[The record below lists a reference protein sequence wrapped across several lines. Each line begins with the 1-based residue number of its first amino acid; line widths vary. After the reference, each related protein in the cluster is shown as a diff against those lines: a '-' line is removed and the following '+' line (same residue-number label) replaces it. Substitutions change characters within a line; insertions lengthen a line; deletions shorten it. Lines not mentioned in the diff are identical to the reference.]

1 MFNLRRPFNYL
12 IKNNNFNQIRNYNNY
27 YGLKGSEIIYNKL
40 LENNVKDVFVYTGG
54 AIMPI
59 IDTLYNSK
67 IKYYINTHEQ
77 YAGHSA
83 TAYSRTSN
91 NTGVVLC
98 TSGPGLTNSITP
110 MLDATNDSTPL
121 VVISGQ
127 VAIDAM
133 GTDAFQEAPSTKIT
147 KSITKWN
154 YCVKSLNELPSV
166 IDYAFK
172 IANDGKKGAVH
183 IDIPKCISSTI
194 FQKKNLDYIIKNNL
208 DFKFE
213 KKLETKTEYSD
224 KYMKKIINF
233 INNSKRP
240 ILYVGQGCNNSS
252 KKLTE
257 FAIKSN
263 IPVTTTI
270 HAMGVF
276 NEKNPL
282 SLQFLGM
289 HGNPAANYSIQNS
302 DCIIA
307 LGSRFDDRT
316 IGNVKKYAP
325 YAVNNGGI
333 IHCDIK
339 KNQINKI
346 VNTNFGVNM
355 DCDKFLDFLL
365 KDVKFNKRTK
375 WHNQINEWKNKHY
388 FKYPKYLDNTINAQM
403 VIKEIDNQTNDK
415 ENYFFTTGVGNH
427 QMYSA
432 QFINWTIPK
441 RFITSGSLGV
451 MGFGLPAAI
460 GVQIANPHHKVI
472 DIDGDGSFNMSLS
485 DLKTIKRYNLPIK
498 IALMNNSNLGMVDV
512 WCDLFFNNRSI
523 ATKNPNNPDYVKLAN
538 SFGIKGIYCD
548 NSLDLKNK
556 IKEFIEFDGPI
567 LAEFKVKQEMCLPLV
582 KPGSSL
588 DDMVLSDNNINI
600 ENNIAPN

>member
-1 MFNLRRPFNYL
+1 MFKLGKTINNFNNKL
-12 IKNNNFNQIRNYNNY
+12 LFNQIRKYNHYN
-27 YGLKGSEIIYNKL
+27 GLKGSQIVHQKL
-40 LENNVKDVFVYTGG
+40 LENKVKDVFVYTGG

-59 IDTLYNSK
+59 IDELYNSK

-77 YAGHSA
+77 YAGHAA
-83 TAYSRTSN
+83 TAYARSSN

-98 TSGPGLTNSITP
+98 TSGPGLTNTITP

-127 VAIDAM
+127 VSMDAM
-133 GTDAFQEAPSTKIT
+133 GTDAFQEAPSTEIT

-154 YCVKSLNELPSV
+154 YCVKDINELPTI
-166 IDYAFK
+166 IDNAFK

-183 IDIPKCISSTI
+183 IDIPKCISSKI
-194 FQKKNLDYIIKNNL
+194 LKNKKINNIIKSNL
-208 DFKFE
+208 ELQFE
-213 KKLETKTEYSD
+213 KKFEINKEYPE

-233 INNSKRP
+233 INNSKKP
-240 ILYVGQGCNNSS
+240 VLYVGQGCNNSS
-252 KKLTE
+252 EKLRK

-270 HAMGVF
+270 HAMGAF
-276 NEKNPL
+276 DEKNKL

-289 HGNPAANYSIQNS
+289 HGNPVANYSIQNS

-316 IGNVKKYAP
+316 TGNLKKYAP
-325 YAVNNGGI
+325 YAVNAGGI
-333 IHCDIK
+333 IHCDIN
-339 KNQINKI
+339 KNQIDKV

-355 DCDKFLDFLL
+355 DCDKFLDILL
-365 KDVKFNKRTK
+365 KDIKFNKRTEWNNK
-375 WHNQINEWKNKHY
+375 INEWKKKYY
-388 FKYPKYLDNTINAQM
+388 FKYPKYSDNTINAQM

-427 QMYSA
+427 QMYAA
-432 QFINWTIPK
+432 QFINWSIPK

-460 GVQIANPHHKVI
+460 GVQIANPNKKVI

-512 WCDLFFNNRSI
+512 WCDLFYNKRSI
-523 ATKNPNNPDYVKLAN
+523 ATKNPNNPDYTKLAN
-538 SFGIKGIYCD
+538 SFGIKSIYCD

-556 IKEFIEFDGPI
+556 IEEFINFDGPI

-588 DDMVLSDNNINI
+588 DDMVLDNNDIDI
-600 ENNIAPN
+600 KSNIAPN